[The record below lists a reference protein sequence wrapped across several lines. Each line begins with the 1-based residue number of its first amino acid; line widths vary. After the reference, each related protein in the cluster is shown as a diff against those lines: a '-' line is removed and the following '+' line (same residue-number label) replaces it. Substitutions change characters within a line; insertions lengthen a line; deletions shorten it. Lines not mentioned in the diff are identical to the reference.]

1 MTTVN
6 TRPTLRQGSK
16 GEHVERLQA
25 GLAARGFSPGPVDG
39 EFGPRTER
47 AVREL
52 QRAEGLEVDGIVGPN
67 TWAALLG
74 AGAGAD
80 GRRLSDS
87 GVDFIARFE
96 GFRGTL
102 YNDPAGHCTI
112 GFGHLVHRGRCNGG
126 EPAEL
131 RAGITRRRAAELLRI
146 DAAVAEAAVRDGVR
160 VDLTQQQF
168 DALVSFTFNVGA
180 GAFRRSTLLERLNR
194 GGYGAVPGQLRRW
207 VTASGRTLPGL
218 VARRDAEARLFTTG
232 HYR

>member
-1 MTTVN
+1 MSLVM
-6 TRPTLRQGSK
+6 PMLREGSNDQ
-16 GEHVERLQA
+16 HVKRLQA
-25 GLAARGFSPGPVDG
+25 LLAGKGFAPGGVDG
-39 EFGPRTER
+39 QFGPKTR
-47 AVREL
+47 AAVEAF
-52 QRAEGLEVDGIVGPN
+52 QRARGLEVDGIVGPN
-67 TWAALLG
+67 TWAALLSDTP
-74 AGAGAD
+74 AP
-80 GRRLSDS
+80 RRPRLSDS

-131 RAGITRRRAAELLRI
+131 RAGITRRRAAQLLRI